1 MLSTPDICLRLGAAV
16 LAGGLVGLNR
26 EMHAKPVGV
35 RTLGL
40 VALGAALATLA
51 GSGFSGDGTDANA
64 SRAIQGTITGIGFLG
79 AGVIVKGEG
88 SRVHGLTT
96 AAAIW
101 VTAALGIVCGL
112 GAYRPLALGIG
123 FLLAT
128 LLLGGMID
136 RAIDARVRAQQARP
150 PGSDDR

>member
-1 MLSTPDICLRLGAAV
+1 MLSTIDICLRLSAAV

-26 EMHAKPVGV
+26 ELHSKPVGV

-40 VALGAALATLA
+40 VALGAALVTLA
-51 GSGFSGDGTDANA
+51 GSGFADDGTDANA

-79 AGVIVKGEG
+79 AGVIVKGGG

-112 GAYRPLALGIG
+112 GAYRPLVLGMG
-123 FLLAT
+123 FLLVT
-128 LLLGGMID
+128 LLVGGIID
-136 RAIDARVRAQQARP
+136 RAIEARRRSQQARR
-150 PGSDDR
+150 PGGEA